1 MISLPAY
8 KPAGFSTRR
17 GSSMPA
23 TSRLPTAI
31 ALLLLAIAAPA
42 GEALK
47 VGLIL
52 AGSATDGGWNQL
64 AAEALAQVKAKLG
77 AQVSVI
83 QKVTQ
88 DKAGDE
94 LRDYAADG
102 FQLVIAHGYEF
113 LNPAAEA
120 ARTISAT
127 KFAVSGADVAR
138 PGIATLDFDLSQ
150 ASYQLGI
157 IAGRLTR
164 SGRLGFVGG
173 APFPSVKACYRGFL
187 AGARSVK
194 PEATVAEAYT
204 SWDEPVKSK
213 SQTEAFLRQGIDLVF
228 HDVDA
233 ASRGVFEAIREH
245 NAKDPANPAY
255 AFGSVADQNA
265 SPICAPFI
273 PASAVIRLD
282 TTFLR
287 LATAV
292 RDGAFKPGI
301 ERENIALGTCVAVLN
316 PALIGTLLTPA
327 LQAEVEEAGRK
338 LAAGTIAI
346 PAE

>member
-1 MISLPAY
+1 MSAMCRLLSL
-8 KPAGFSTRR
+8 
-17 GSSMPA
+17 MV
-23 TSRLPTAI
+23 
-31 ALLLLAIAAPA
+31 LLLVATAASA

-47 VGLIL
+47 IGLIL

-64 AAEALAQVKAKLG
+64 AADALAQVKVKLG

-102 FQLVIAHGYEF
+102 YQLVIAHGYEF

-120 ARTISAT
+120 AKTITAT
-127 KFAVSGADVAR
+127 KFAVSGADVAK

-157 IAGRLTR
+157 IAGRLTK
-164 SGRLGFVGG
+164 SGKLGFVGG

-187 AGARSVK
+187 AGAKSVK
-194 PEATVAEAYT
+194 PEITVAEAYT

-213 SQTEAFLRQGIDLVF
+213 SQTEAFLRQGIDLVY

-245 NAKDPANPAY
+245 NAKNVAAPVY
-255 AFGSVADQNA
+255 VFGCVADQNA
-265 SPICAPFI
+265 NPICAAYT
-273 PASAVIRLD
+273 PASAVIKLD
-282 TTFLR
+282 TTFIR

-292 RDGAFKPGI
+292 RDGGFKPGI

-316 PALIGTLLTPA
+316 PALTGTLLTPA
-327 LQAEVEEAGRK
+327 IQAEVEEAGRK
-338 LAAGTIAI
+338 LAAGTITI

>member
-1 MISLPAY
+1 
-8 KPAGFSTRR
+8 
-17 GSSMPA
+17 MPVVCRTLTTIVALFALA
-23 TSRLPTAI
+23 TVAS
-31 ALLLLAIAAPA
+31 A

-64 AAEALAQVKAKLG
+64 AADALAQVKTKLG
-77 AQVSVI
+77 AQVAVI

-102 FQLVIAHGYEF
+102 YQLVIAHGYEF

-120 ARTISAT
+120 AKTITAT
-127 KFAVSGADVAR
+127 KFAVSGADVAK

-157 IAGRLTR
+157 IAGRMTKT
-164 SGRLGFVGG
+164 GKLGFLGG
-173 APFPSVKACYRGFL
+173 APFPSVKACYRGFV
-187 AGARSVK
+187 AGAKSVK
-194 PEATVAEAYT
+194 PDVTVAEAYT

-213 SQTEAFLRQGIDLVF
+213 SQTEAFLRQGIDLVY

-233 ASRGVFEAIREH
+233 ASRGVFEAIRER
-245 NAKDPANPAY
+245 NVKDPASPVY
-255 AFGSVADQNA
+255 VFGSVADQNA
-265 SPICAPFI
+265 NPICASHTL
-273 PASAVIRLD
+273 ASAVIRLD

-292 RDGAFKPGI
+292 RDGSFKPGI

-316 PALIGTLLTPA
+316 PTLVGSLLTPA
-327 LQAEVEEAGRK
+327 IQAEVEEAGKK
-338 LAAGTIAI
+338 LAAGTISV
-346 PAE
+346 PTE